1 MDLIK
6 LRQEMEA
13 LALKIPA
20 DTEKCLSQIKSIS
33 TDDYFSFSTQ
43 VNKIVDTFLTPIN
56 RLLDRTN
63 TDSLYMRMDKA
74 RDICSEKRHFEN
86 YSEFYS
92 DLYDLILEFLDL
104 ITYELNKISIPL
116 IDLVCC
122 NSSNYKDLYNKALS
136 QI

>member
-6 LRQEMEA
+6 LKQEIEA

-20 DTEKCLSQIKSIS
+20 DTLECLSQIKSIS
-33 TDDYFSFSTQ
+33 TDDYFSYSTQ
-43 VNKIVDTFLTPIN
+43 VNKIVDTFLAPIN
-56 RLLDRTN
+56 RLLDRTD
-63 TDSLYMRMDKA
+63 TDSLYLRMNKA

-86 YSEFYS
+86 YSEFHS
-92 DLYDLILEFLDL
+92 DLYDLILDFLDL
-104 ITYELNKISIPL
+104 ITLEMNKISTPL

-122 NSSNYKDLYNKALS
+122 NSSNYKDLYNKVLS